1 MCYEWTVATIK
12 TGIEMDLKQNSKPS
26 LFDKLKNKQVEK
38 KQVLQ
43 DLKDKVVEETT
54 TSLEEKRLRDK
65 ISLAAKISQSES
77 YLSEDYKKF
86 GTIKDD
92 DLAILNQ
99 ETNLSELKQKYTEM
113 IKDIKLS
120 LNEQNEYEED
130 FRKEFSNYA
139 YCQKSGKPLY
149 EFSRR
154 KINEISLITHDK
166 TSTKLYL
173 TTLIHPIW
181 LNTSPDNL
189 MRLLLIDPIGFFIY
203 SLDKICEFDDYFQNY
218 NIRARQK
225 SVLDNS
231 EKFIKVKQMGELY
244 IWLEQQIFK
253 SNNTDILNLILLIC
267 DDLRKIISIANVHNL
282 QMQLRLGSYQD
293 LQSQDLL
300 ELLQKDVLKLKHELL
315 MKITAKGNT
324 TPYLIAQKRKKLSG
338 NSSYAQTFSI
348 SNKHKMKRWLGYIA
362 NYDKSFAYMIT
373 DELLNYATLDMIE
386 YPEGNKLFTDV
397 KITDNKVERI
407 KAKLEKIKRK
417 NKFMDIL
424 NAEGLGEIE

>member
-1 MCYEWTVATIK
+1 
-12 TGIEMDLKQNSKPS
+12 MDLKQNSKPS
-26 LFDKLKNKQVEK
+26 LFDKLKTKQVEK

-43 DLKDKVVEETT
+43 ELKDKVVEETT

-231 EKFIKVKQMGELY
+231 EKFVKVKQMGELY

-253 SNNTDILNLILLIC
+253 SNNTDILNSILLIC

-293 LQSQDLL
+293 LQSQELL

-315 MKITAKGNT
+315 MKITEKGNT

-338 NSSYAQTFSI
+338 NSSYAQTFGI

-386 YPEGNKLFTDV
+386 YPEGDKLFTDV